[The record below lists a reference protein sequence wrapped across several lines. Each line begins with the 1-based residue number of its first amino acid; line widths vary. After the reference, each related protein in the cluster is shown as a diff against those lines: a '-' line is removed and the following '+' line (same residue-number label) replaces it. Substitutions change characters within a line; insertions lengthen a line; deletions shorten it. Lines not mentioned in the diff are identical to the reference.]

1 MLPKISG
8 IFLYRSHFTR
18 DVAKRKI
25 NHTAKELRVRDNF
38 KSLSTD
44 YTCCLLPSLVFLYLS
59 FHVKLPKDMKTR
71 ISYEGKPDELMLQNQ
86 STDEDGKR
94 NNTETVGSSAR
105 LSNHSDWKI
114 KFR

>member
-1 MLPKISG
+1 
-8 IFLYRSHFTR
+8 
-18 DVAKRKI
+18 
-25 NHTAKELRVRDNF
+25 
-38 KSLSTD
+38 
-44 YTCCLLPSLVFLYLS
+44 
-59 FHVKLPKDMKTR
+59 MKTR